1 METGHMEIGLPVGM
15 AYMPRERA
23 MAEGV
28 FALGDAELLAL
39 LLGTGAR
46 GRTVMELSNQLLRE
60 FDGLDGIA
68 KAGPFAL
75 ADRSGMGIAKAL
87 RLLGGVELGR
97 RFVYRA
103 GRRCEPLA
111 SSQAVFARFGPVIG
125 GQEDEEMWVMAVD
138 ARNLVRGCRK
148 VALGGVHACGM
159 HPRNILRTALL
170 EGAVGMVVVHNH
182 PSGSAVPSM
191 DDIVMTKRILAAADT
206 AGVTLVDH
214 VIIGTN
220 EDYRSMLDLGFIPER
235 APAPPELVH
244 RPYGTR
250 LRPVPLDP

>member
-1 METGHMEIGLPVGM
+1 M

-46 GRTVMELSNQLLRE
+46 GRTVMGSSNQLLRE
-60 FDGLDGIA
+60 CPRARRDSA

-111 SSQAVFARFGPVIG
+111 SSQAVFARFGPVI

-182 PSGSAVPSM
+182 PSGARCPRW
-191 DDIVMTKRILAAADT
+191 MT
-206 AGVTLVDH
+206 
-214 VIIGTN
+214 
-220 EDYRSMLDLGFIPER
+220 S
-235 APAPPELVH
+235 
-244 RPYGTR
+244 
-250 LRPVPLDP
+250 